1 MTMERADALT
11 KYLTADPENAKNLLA
26 MDPVDA
32 LAVINAAGYDFTV
45 EELIEYC
52 NAFKAAATQDGELD
66 AEALENVAGGIVLT
80 GGMVLGLLGCF
91 AGGAAIGIA
100 CGAKW

>member
-26 MDPVDA
+26 MEPADA
-32 LAVINAAGYDFTV
+32 LAVINAAGYDFTI

-52 NAFKAAATQDGELD
+52 NAFKAVATQDELD
-66 AEALENVAGGIVLT
+66 AEALDNVAGGIVLT
-80 GGMVLGLLGCF
+80 GAMVLGLLGCF